1 MTIFD
6 YKYLYSAYA
15 DDITF
20 FVKDIISMKH
30 MVYTFDY
37 FFFPYFSRLNPNL
50 RKSEIVGIGVLK
62 RVQVVVC
69 GICYIDVNN
78 DTLKILGTHFSYNK
92 KLKQEKNF
100 F

>member
-37 FFFPYFSRLNPNL
+37 FFFRTFP
-50 RKSEIVGIGVLK
+50 
-62 RVQVVVC
+62 
-69 GICYIDVNN
+69 D
-78 DTLKILGTHFSYNK
+78 
-92 KLKQEKNF
+92 
-100 F
+100 